1 MDIKMNFKK
10 IYADGLDVCAANS
23 VWIARGL
30 VASGIGLVLMAYKT
44 NGTFP
49 KIQLKSPEYIPVVL
63 SEAGTNLAAPVK
75 YTELKRDSIIAF
87 IARWSK
93 TAQEEQKKFGIPASI
108 TLAQALVESRSG
120 TSFLAVRAKN
130 FFGIKCQKKQC
141 FVGHCVNLKD
151 DSPKDF
157 FIAYESAWWSFRA
170 HSEFLAK
177 GERYRPLFASTDY
190 KVWAK
195 GLKEKGYAT
204 DEAYEEKLISVI
216 EKFKLHD
223 YDLFPNTALK
233 VL

>member
-1 MDIKMNFKK
+1 VKVREL
-10 IYADGLDVCAANS
+10 YAETTSRYSEWCALNS
-23 VWIARGL
+23 KWVVRGL
-30 VASGIGLVLMAYKT
+30 IVAGTGLTILGYRA
-44 NGTFP
+44 NGTLP
-49 KIQLKSPEYIPVVL
+49 SVQMKSPEYIPVVL
-63 SEAGTNLAAPVK
+63 TKSGTNLAAPVK

-93 TAQEEQKKFGIPASI
+93 TAQEEQKKFGIPASV

-130 FFGIKCQKKQC
+130 YFGIKCQKKQC
-141 FVGHCVNLKD
+141 FVGHCINLKD

-177 GERYRPLFASTDY
+177 GERYKPLFASTDY
-190 KVWAK
+190 KVWAT

-204 DEAYEEKLISVI
+204 DELYGEKLIGVI

-223 YDLFPNTALK
+223 FDLIPNNVLK
-233 VL
+233 QL